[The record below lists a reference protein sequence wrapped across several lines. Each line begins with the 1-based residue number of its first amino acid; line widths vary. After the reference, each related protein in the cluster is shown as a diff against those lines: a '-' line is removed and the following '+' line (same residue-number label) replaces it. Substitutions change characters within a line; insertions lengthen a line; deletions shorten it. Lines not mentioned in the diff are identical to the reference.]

1 MDDRLPKTAG
11 VLKKEHLIKSPHT
24 GTIVSNK
31 LSLQMA
37 VRYQGSKLQLWNASV
52 SQGRHVLGFEGRFV
66 PVGGQSFDGRR
77 LLWWTRA
84 FYALHLADREA

>member
-1 MDDRLPKTAG
+1 M
-11 VLKKEHLIKSPHT
+11 KSPHT
-24 GTIVSNK
+24 NKIVSK
-31 LSLQMA
+31 KKVARSCIM
-37 VRYQGSKLQLWNASV
+37 YQGSKLQLWNASV
-52 SQGRHVLGFEGRFV
+52 SQGRHVLNFEGRFV